1 MIIKKRIDGTI
12 QLSRYRE
19 FLWFVLITT
28 LLGVASSGGVFGVRM
43 VTVLVANWLAV
54 AFMFMIN
61 DVEDAPDDALCPHK
75 AARNPIA
82 SGMLSQRG
90 GWWAS
95 TLVALLSGFLFLL
108 LGFGPALWGWIG
120 LLLGYLYSWK
130 KIRLKN
136 FPVVDVLSH
145 GMMLAGCQF
154 LAAFFTFSPGA
165 YWWWPFPF
173 CMTVSIS
180 MYGELFNELR
190 DFHKDREAGLT
201 HTALILG
208 YRATMVVMYVILSI
222 GIISAAIT
230 LVGIWIVPTWVLIIT
245 FVLLLCLMIPPIVRM
260 TRRSPDTIGVHGP
273 LHKPFEVSFAVALS
287 TYFAGPWLG
296 ERILA
301 WIPRLDY
308 SLIRWLRF

>member
-1 MIIKKRIDGTI
+1 MIIKRRIDGTI
-12 QLSRYRE
+12 RLSRYRE

-28 LLGVASSGGVFGVRM
+28 LLGVASSDGVFGVRM
-43 VTVLVANWLAV
+43 VTVLLANWLAV

-75 AARNPIA
+75 AARNPIV
-82 SGMLSQRG
+82 SGMLSHRS

-95 TLVALLSGFLFLL
+95 VLVGLLAGFLYLL
-108 LGFGPALWGWIG
+108 LGLGPAVWGWIG
-120 LLLGYLYSWK
+120 LILGYLYSWK

-145 GMMLAGCQF
+145 SMMLAGCQF
-154 LAAFFTFSPGA
+154 LTALHTFSPGGL

-201 HTALILG
+201 HTALLVG
-208 YRATMVVMYVILSI
+208 YRPTAVLMYILLGI
-222 GIISAAIT
+222 GIVSAAIT
-230 LVGIWIVPTWVLIIT
+230 LIGIMIVPFWVLMIT
-245 FVLLLCLMIPPIVRM
+245 LALLVCLLVPAIVRIA
-260 TRRSPDTIGVHGP
+260 RRRRDRAAAYEP
-273 LHKPFEVSFAVALS
+273 LHKPFEISFAVALS
-287 TYFAGPWLG
+287 YYYLVPWLG
-296 ERILA
+296 PRILT
-301 WIPRLDY
+301 WIPR
-308 SLIRWLRF
+308 W